1 MPEIDLKSFNRYKT
15 VRDMELAFFFD
26 HLEELKNSQKLDDI
40 IKEITRGDL
49 PHASDVL
56 KAILTR

>member
-1 MPEIDLKSFNRYKT
+1 
-15 VRDMELAFFFD
+15 MELAFFFD
-26 HLEELKNSQKLDDI
+26 HLEELKNSPKLDDI

>member
-1 MPEIDLKSFNRYKT
+1 LHAQIDLKFFRYKT
-15 VRDMELAFFFD
+15 IRDMELAFLFD
-26 HLEELKNSQKLDDI
+26 HWEELKSSQQLDDI
-40 IKEITRGDL
+40 IKEVIRGDL